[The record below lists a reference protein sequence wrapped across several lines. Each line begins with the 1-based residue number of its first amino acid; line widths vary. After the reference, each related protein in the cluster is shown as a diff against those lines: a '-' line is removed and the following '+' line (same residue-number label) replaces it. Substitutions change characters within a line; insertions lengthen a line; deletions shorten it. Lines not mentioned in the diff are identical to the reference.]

1 MDMNGNETGDSLKKF
16 YILLPVIIGTL
27 TFLFLLDLIIGSVN
41 IPPDALFRIITGGE
55 VKETWLH
62 IFWDWRMPKAIT
74 ALFAGG
80 ALALFRIINADIF

>member
-1 MDMNGNETGDSLKKF
+1 MDLNGNETGDSLKKF

-27 TFLFLLDLIIGSVN
+27 IFLFLLDLIIGSVN

-62 IFWDWRMPKAIT
+62 IFLGLEDAQSHHR
-74 ALFAGG
+74 LSCRG
-80 ALALFRIINADIF
+80 ALALQDY